1 MSLAG
6 RAVVGLPCSFPPG
19 MLLLRYGN
27 VFASCVMP

>member
-1 MSLAG
+1 MFLAG
-6 RAVVGLPCSFPPG
+6 RAAGGLPCSFPPG